1 MKFATYSLFPVL
13 PFTIVTNVCATSPL
27 LPVHPMNVYPG
38 FTGLFNVIFSLS
50 TVYVLGFAF
59 PSSNAPPFRSYVIL
73 YVIAVLL
80 YVAFTFLFS
89 VTLFNFSGA
98 SHPANVYVYSP
109 VASFVGSYPV

>member
-59 PSSNAPPFRSYVIL
+59 PPSNSPPFRSYVIL

-98 SHPANVYVYSP
+98 SHPANAYVYSP
-109 VASFVGSYPV
+109 VAAFVGSAPV